1 MALPSLEGIK
11 NAIPLNWDLLRN
23 PVNWIIVF
31 LMVAI
36 AGAAIAIIFSATG
49 ASNEDNNA

>member
-1 MALPSLEGIK
+1 MAVTLDSVK
-11 NAIPLNWDLLRN
+11 NAIPVNWELLRN

-36 AGAAIAIIFSATG
+36 AGAAVAVIFVSTSAQSEN
-49 ASNEDNNA
+49 SNG